1 MSGGAA
7 RPAPFDP
14 NGRWPLQGVRV
25 LDLGQVYNGP
35 YAGFLLAQA
44 GADVVKVEPLDGEAL
59 RTRGGGQTP
68 LAHVMLNAG
77 KRGLALDLK
86 SDDGRAIFLDLVD
99 KADILLENF
108 APGAMDRL
116 GVGPDV
122 LTARNPRLIYGSSTG
137 YGAWGPDMNN
147 LAMDLTIQAYSGIMS
162 VNGPADGPPLKAGLA
177 VVDFLGG
184 VHLYSALVTALYE
197 RERTG
202 KGRVVEVAMQEA
214 ALTALGTSFTAMH
227 LAGGKQPPRRGNNH
241 PAGTGAPYNVYRCA
255 DGYVAI
261 ICVRDSHWHALARA
275 IGQPEAATDP
285 RFHLGPDRARHEALV
300 DAMVEDWTATRSKY
314 DVAAMCKRERVPAAP
329 VREMPEVAEDGPL
342 HERAALFDIHD
353 DELGDATVP
362 GSPLRFHG
370 SPRPEWR
377 PNPKLGEH
385 TADVLA
391 DWLGLEADVVQGLKA
406 GGGVRQG

>member
-1 MSGGAA
+1 MTAG
-7 RPAPFDP
+7 APFDP
-14 NGRWPLQGVRV
+14 SGRWPLQGVKV

-44 GADVVKVEPLDGEAL
+44 GADVVKVEPLEGEAI
-59 RTRGGGQTP
+59 RSRGGANTP
-68 LAHVMLNAG
+68 LAHIMLNAG
-77 KRGLALDLK
+77 KRGIAIDLK
-86 SDDGRAIFLDLVD
+86 SDDGRAVFLDLVD

-116 GVGPDV
+116 GVGSDV
-122 LTARNPRLIYGSSTG
+122 LLERNPRLIYGSSTG

-162 VNGPADGPPLKAGLA
+162 INGPADGPPLKAGLA

-184 VHLYSALVTALYE
+184 IHLYAALVTALYE
-197 RERTG
+197 RTQTG
-202 KGRVVEVAMQEA
+202 RGRVVEVAMQET
-214 ALTALGTSFTAMH
+214 ALTALATSFTAMQ

-241 PAGTGAPYNVYRCA
+241 PAGTGAPYNVYRCK
-255 DGYVAI
+255 DGHVAI

-275 IGQPEAATDP
+275 SGNPEAADDP
-285 RFHLGPDRARHEALV
+285 RFHLGPERARNEALV
-300 DAMVEDWTATRSKY
+300 DEMVEAWTSRLSKY
-314 DVAAMCKRERVPAAP
+314 EVAAICKAKRVPAAP
-329 VREMPEVAEDGPL
+329 VRELPEVIADKPL

-353 DELGDATVP
+353 PELGDAVVP

-377 PNPKLGEH
+377 PNPGIGEH
-385 TADVLA
+385 TGDVLA
-391 DWLGLEADVVQGLKA
+391 DWLGLPPDRAAELAAGLKA
-406 GGGVRQG
+406 GGSFK

>member
-1 MSGGAA
+1 MNEPK
-7 RPAPFDP
+7 PAPFDP
-14 NGRWPLQGVRV
+14 QGRWPLQGVRV

-44 GADVVKVEPLDGEAL
+44 GADVVKIEPLEGEAI
-59 RTRGGGQTP
+59 RSRGGGQTP

-77 KRGLALDLK
+77 KRGLAIDLK
-86 SDDGRAIFLDLVD
+86 ADDGRAVFLDLVD

-116 GVGPDV
+116 GLGSEA
-122 LTARNPRLIYGSSTG
+122 LLKRNPRLIYGSSTG

-162 VNGPADGPPLKAGLA
+162 MNGPADGPPLKAGLA

-184 VHLYSALVTALYE
+184 VHLYAALTTALYE
-197 RERTG
+197 RTQTG
-202 KGRVVEVAMQEA
+202 KGRVVEIAMQE
-214 ALTALGTSFTAMH
+214 TALAAQATSFTAMQ
-227 LAGGKQPPRRGNNH
+227 LAGGRQPPRRGNNH
-241 PAGTGAPYNVYRCA
+241 PAGTGAPYNVYKCN

-275 IGQPEAATDP
+275 IGQPDAADDP

-300 DAMVEDWTATRSKY
+300 DAMVEDWTQGRSKY
-314 DVAAMCKRERVPAAP
+314 EVAAVCKRDRVPAAP
-329 VREMPEVAEDGPL
+329 VREMPEVAADGPL
-342 HERAALFDIHD
+342 RERAALFDIRD
-353 DELGDATVP
+353 PELGDAVVP

-377 PNPKLGEH
+377 PNPTLGQH
-385 TADVLA
+385 TSDVLS
-391 DWLGLEADVVQGLKA
+391 DWLGLDAAMIDGLLASGALK
-406 GGGVRQG
+406 